1 MLHRVK
7 QFYWAITSYFRKTD
21 EEYINKFLSKDEKLL
36 FYKLKRGEQQ
46 HSIRVCKNAIK
57 ILNEKQY
64 NIDGEIIGKAALLH
78 DVGKGEHNLNVM
90 EKSIMVILNKMTN
103 GKIKKYDNIKS
114 IDIYYNHGEKG
125 AKLLQSI
132 NSYDDKFLD
141 VIKYHHM
148 NNSMNNNELLDIIK
162 ESDNIS

>member
-1 MLHRVK
+1 
-7 QFYWAITSYFRKTD
+7 
-21 EEYINKFLSKDEKLL
+21 
-36 FYKLKRGEQQ
+36 
-46 HSIRVCKNAIK
+46 
-57 ILNEKQY
+57 
-64 NIDGEIIGKAALLH
+64 
-78 DVGKGEHNLNVM
+78 
-90 EKSIMVILNKMTN
+90 MVILNKMTN